1 MKSAKVELATTIA
14 AAIAGV
20 VIAYFIT
27 GLFIGEIES
36 VSVKT
41 VETEVTADLAEPD
54 QNIFNYKSLNP
65 TVEIYIGSGDVQTVS
80 EVPVEVTDTQIDDTA
95 NNTTNDTTNDTT
107 NNTTDTTDNTN
118 NSTKQENS

>member
-1 MKSAKVELATTIA
+1 MKSAKAELATTIV

-20 VIAYFIT
+20 IIAYFVT

-65 TVEIYIGSGDVQTVS
+65 TVEIYIGSDDVQTS
-80 EVPVEVTDTQIDDTA
+80 TDTSTDTDTA
-95 NNTTNDTTNDTT
+95 
-107 NNTTDTTDNTN
+107 TDTDDA
-118 NSTKQENS
+118 NSDSDSSQENS

>member
-1 MKSAKVELATTIA
+1 MKSAKAELATTIV
-14 AAIAGV
+14 AAIAGIL
-20 VIAYFIT
+20 IAYFVT

-65 TVEIYIGSGDVQTVS
+65 TVEIYIGNGDVQTVS
-80 EVPVEVTDTQIDDTA
+80 DLPVDTTDTQIDNTTDGTTS
-95 NNTTNDTTNDTT
+95 NTTNDT
-107 NNTTDTTDNTN
+107 NTN
-118 NSTKQENS
+118 ANQQENS

>member
-20 VIAYFIT
+20 VIAYFVT

-80 EVPVEVTDTQIDDTA
+80 DIPVETTDTQIDDTT
-95 NNTTNDTTNDTT
+95 NNTANDTT
-107 NNTTDTTDNTN
+107 NNTTDTTDNTS

>member
-1 MKSAKVELATTIA
+1 MKSAKAELATTIV

-20 VIAYFIT
+20 IIAYFVT

-65 TVEIYIGSGDVQTVS
+65 TVEIYIGSDDTQTS
-80 EVPVEVTDTQIDDTA
+80 IETSTDTDTATDTDDT
-95 NNTTNDTTNDTT
+95 
-107 NNTTDTTDNTN
+107 
-118 NSTKQENS
+118 NSDSDSSQENS

>member
-1 MKSAKVELATTIA
+1 MKSAKAELATTIV

-20 VIAYFIT
+20 IIAYFVT

-65 TVEIYIGSGDVQTVS
+65 TVEIYIGSDDVQTS
-80 EVPVEVTDTQIDDTA
+80 TDTSTDSSTA
-95 NNTTNDTTNDTT
+95 
-107 NNTTDTTDNTN
+107 TDTDDA
-118 NSTKQENS
+118 NSDSDSSQENS

>member
-1 MKSAKVELATTIA
+1 MKSAKAELATTIV

-20 VIAYFIT
+20 IIAYFVT

-80 EVPVEVTDTQIDDTA
+80 EVPVETTDTQIDDI
-95 NNTTNDTTNDTT
+95 TNDTT
-107 NNTTDTTDNTN
+107 NNTTDNTDN
-118 NSTKQENS
+118 STDQENS

>member
-1 MKSAKVELATTIA
+1 MKSAKAELATTIV

-20 VIAYFIT
+20 LIAYFVT

-65 TVEIYIGSGDVQTVS
+65 TVEIYIGNGDVQTVS
-80 EVPVEVTDTQIDDTA
+80 DLPVDTTDTQIDNTA
-95 NNTTNDTTNDTT
+95 DDTTNDTT
-107 NNTTDTTDNTN
+107 NNTNQ
-118 NSTKQENS
+118 QENS

>member
-1 MKSAKVELATTIA
+1 MKSAKAELATTIV

-20 VIAYFIT
+20 IIAYFVT

-65 TVEIYIGSGDVQTVS
+65 TVEIYIGSDDTQTS
-80 EVPVEVTDTQIDDTA
+80 IETSTDTDTDDT
-95 NNTTNDTTNDTT
+95 
-107 NNTTDTTDNTN
+107 
-118 NSTKQENS
+118 NSDSDSSQENS

>member
-1 MKSAKVELATTIA
+1 MKSAKAELATTIV

-20 VIAYFIT
+20 IIAYFVT

-65 TVEIYIGSGDVQTVS
+65 TVEIYIGSDDTQTS
-80 EVPVEVTDTQIDDTA
+80 IETSTDTDTA
-95 NNTTNDTTNDTT
+95 
-107 NNTTDTTDNTN
+107 TDTDDA
-118 NSTKQENS
+118 NSDSDSSQENS

>member
-1 MKSAKVELATTIA
+1 MKSAKAELATTIV

-20 VIAYFIT
+20 IIAYFVT

-65 TVEIYIGSGDVQTVS
+65 TVEIYIGSDDTQTS
-80 EVPVEVTDTQIDDTA
+80 IETSTDTSTDSSTA
-95 NNTTNDTTNDTT
+95 
-107 NNTTDTTDNTN
+107 TDTDDA
-118 NSTKQENS
+118 NSDSDSSQENS

>member
-1 MKSAKVELATTIA
+1 MKSAKAELATTIV

-20 VIAYFIT
+20 IIAYFVT

-65 TVEIYIGSGDVQTVS
+65 TVEIYIGSDDAQTS
-80 EVPVEVTDTQIDDTA
+80 IETSTDTDTA
-95 NNTTNDTTNDTT
+95 
-107 NNTTDTTDNTN
+107 TDTDDA
-118 NSTKQENS
+118 NSDSDSSQENS

>member
-1 MKSAKVELATTIA
+1 MKSAKAELATTIV
-14 AAIAGV
+14 AAIAGIL
-20 VIAYFIT
+20 IAYFVT

-65 TVEIYIGSGDVQTVS
+65 TVEIYIGNGDIQTVS
-80 EVPVEVTDTQIDDTA
+80 DLPVDTTDAQIDNTTDGTTS
-95 NNTTNDTTNDTT
+95 NTTNDTNI
-107 NNTTDTTDNTN
+107 NANQ
-118 NSTKQENS
+118 QENS

>member
-1 MKSAKVELATTIA
+1 MKSAKAELATTIV

-20 VIAYFIT
+20 IIAYFVT

-65 TVEIYIGSGDVQTVS
+65 TVEIYIGNGDVQTVS
-80 EVPVEVTDTQIDDTA
+80 DLPVDTTDTQIDNTTDDTT
-95 NNTTNDTTNDTT
+95 NNTTNDTTNST
-107 NNTTDTTDNTN
+107 NQ
-118 NSTKQENS
+118 QENS

>member
-1 MKSAKVELATTIA
+1 MKSAKAELATTIV
-14 AAIAGV
+14 AAIAGIL
-20 VIAYFIT
+20 IAYFVT

-65 TVEIYIGSGDVQTVS
+65 TVEIYIGNGDVQTVS
-80 EVPVEVTDTQIDDTA
+80 DLPVDTTDTQIDNTTDGTT
-95 NNTTNDTTNDTT
+95 NNTTNDT
-107 NNTTDTTDNTN
+107 NTN
-118 NSTKQENS
+118 ANQQENS

>member
-1 MKSAKVELATTIA
+1 MKSAKAELATTIV

-20 VIAYFIT
+20 LIAYFVT

-65 TVEIYIGSGDVQTVS
+65 TVEIYIGNGDVQTIS
-80 EVPVEVTDTQIDDTA
+80 DLPVDTTDTQIDNTA
-95 NNTTNDTTNDTT
+95 DDTTNDTT
-107 NNTTDTTDNTN
+107 NNTNQ
-118 NSTKQENS
+118 QENS